1 MFLGELTSYFRVT
14 CGENCLLEG
23 VHLLREKSK
32 LQQDHKYHNNL
43 NSKEPRRNILLTC
56 SEMPEDYLKKSCG
69 ELRKSVFFIAQIL
82 SVMET
87 WTKLYDWMIRYKT
100 SNFIIYL
107 NHQIKER
114 KLLFGGERDNYAS
127 RTFCILK

>member
-56 SEMPEDYLKKSCG
+56 SEMPEDYLKKKLWG
-69 ELRKSVFFIAQIL
+69 TEEIIVFHC
-82 SVMET
+82 
-87 WTKLYDWMIRYKT
+87 
-100 SNFIIYL
+100 SNFVCYGNMDKII
-107 NHQIKER
+107 
-114 KLLFGGERDNYAS
+114 
-127 RTFCILK
+127 